1 MGETNN
7 DFLEVST
14 EELFC
19 LYRDLRRIFP
29 STTIEDFGEIVE
41 DEGYWETRQRINIQT
56 DSVNELRKMW
66 VGKGIFRI
74 RELWKYFTTNQFN
87 KVIDKDLIKLS
98 KRYKESR

>member
-1 MGETNN
+1 MGKTNN

-14 EELFC
+14 EGLFC

-41 DEGYWETRQRINIQT
+41 DEGYWDTRQRIDIQT

-66 VGKGIFRI
+66 SGKGISQM
-74 RELWKYFTTNQFN
+74 RELWNYFTTNKFN
-87 KVIDKDLIKLS
+87 KVIDRDLIRLS
-98 KRYKESR
+98 KRYKEYV